1 MNFKYHI
8 NGNTTLYGC
17 IASPTRHVRAP
28 SLFNS
33 FFIENNINSV
43 MVPIEVDQD
52 DLENVIKGL
61 KSIKN
66 FRGLAVTIPHKLTL
80 ANHCDFLGDGA
91 QATGAVNIVK
101 FDKNGKIHGENFD
114 GEGFVQG
121 LIGEGYMLENKKILL
136 LGAGGAAR
144 GIAVSLSKKNIH
156 SLDVKNRSK
165 INVLKLI
172 DIYKKFSKKNNIFIQ
187 ESINID
193 FTKYD
198 IVINSTSL
206 GLSENDALPID
217 PQKLKNNCLICEIIM
232 KPEKTKL
239 VKKSLNC
246 NLDVHLGKHMLDYQF
261 KLMKEFFLN

>member
-1 MNFKYHI
+1 M
-8 NGNTTLYGC
+8 
-17 IASPTRHVRAP
+17 
-28 SLFNS
+28 
-33 FFIENNINSV
+33 
-43 MVPIEVDQD
+43 
-52 DLENVIKGL
+52 
-61 KSIKN
+61 
-66 FRGLAVTIPHKLTL
+66 
-80 ANHCDFLGDGA
+80 
-91 QATGAVNIVK
+91 
-101 FDKNGKIHGENFD
+101 
-114 GEGFVQG
+114 
-121 LIGEGYMLENKKILL
+121 
-136 LGAGGAAR
+136 
-144 GIAVSLSKKNIH
+144 
-156 SLDVKNRSK
+156 
-165 INVLKLI
+165 LKLI
-172 DIYKKFSKKNNIFIQ
+172 DIYKKFSKKNNIFFQ